1 MLQILIN
8 HSGGKTSISKS
19 GDESNSLKRTK
30 RLFRFFYI
38 ISLFL
43 SPLVGLIS
51 ILILSY
57 VEILNQIDWTDDY
70 LKKSYNQD
78 AKY

>member
-8 HSGGKTSISKS
+8 HSGGKTFISKS
-19 GDESNSLKRTK
+19 GDEFKSLKRTK

-38 ISLFL
+38 GSLFL

-57 VEILNQIDWTDDY
+57 VVILKQIDWADNY
-70 LKKSYNQD
+70 LKESYNKD
-78 AKY
+78 TKY